1 MRDARR
7 SRGTAPSGPLL
18 PDAVRAPLA
27 LTVAALLACRPSAP
41 PSERDVEAGA
51 APPDA
56 AQGSAAPRCS
66 ALGAG
71 TFTVGESGAVR
82 PPDEDG
88 GEPAPAVPLP
98 FAVEVG
104 AAVATTDGF
113 AVSALRAQQAGTHA
127 LVALVGDEVSGGRVV
142 DLGRT
147 HGDVGPPAI
156 AARAGRLAVVVP
168 DGDVHGGRL
177 RLAEIR
183 EGGVVWGGEVTHGH
197 DDSHAFAVALGE
209 ERGVIVWDELT
220 GTPGRSVVRA
230 ATFASGDP
238 GSLTRARSLTRAD
251 EDAEGPELA
260 ARAGG
265 FWVAWVR
272 RAAAQRGERRD
283 RPAAPPVASAR
294 ERMPDPPAMALERR
308 ALVLAPLD
316 AAGAL
321 SAAPQ
326 VVSADGAHVLAFD
339 LVAAADGSAIVAWR
353 DDAAGPGIEARTV
366 HLARYST
373 GGSVARAIV
382 EDERVGAGVPT
393 LLVDTGELPGSTVVW
408 LSLAGL
414 GDEAQ
419 LLALA
424 EPLRPADALASEPAL
439 LGGEPLAIRGGRWL
453 VGRPRGLAMELFAV
467 ACRPGTTPADAGT
480 P

>member
-7 SRGTAPSGPLL
+7 SRGRAPSGPPL
-18 PDAVRAPLA
+18 PEGVRAPLA
-27 LTVAALLACRPSAP
+27 LTVVALLACRPSSP

-51 APPDA
+51 APSSA
-56 AQGSAAPRCS
+56 AQAPAAPRCA
-66 ALGAG
+66 ALGSG

-127 LVALVGDEVSGGRVV
+127 LVALVGGEVSGGRVV

-183 EGGVVWGGEVTHGH
+183 DGGVVWGGEVTHGH

-209 ERGVIVWDELT
+209 ERGVVLWDELT
-220 GTPGRSVVRA
+220 GTPGRSAVRA
-230 ATFASGDP
+230 ATFAVGDP
-238 GSLTRARSLTRAD
+238 GSLTRARALTAAD
-251 EDAEGPELA
+251 EDAEGPEIA
-260 ARAGG
+260 ARGGG

-272 RAAAQRGERRD
+272 RAATRRGALRD
-283 RPAAPPVASAR
+283 GPTAAPTGSER
-294 ERMPDPPAMALERR
+294 ERMPDPPAIALERR

-326 VVSADGAHVLAFD
+326 VVSAAGAHVLAFD

-382 EDERVGAGVPT
+382 EDDRVGAGVPT
-393 LLVDTGELPGSTVVW
+393 LLVDASAPEGATVAW

-419 LLALA
+419 LLAFS
-424 EPLRPADALASEPAL
+424 EPLQPADTLAGEAAL
-439 LGGEPLAIRGGRWL
+439 LGGEPLAIRGGRFL

-467 ACRPGTTPADAGT
+467 ACRPGATPADAGT